1 MALATRQISQSDS
14 LSQLDL
20 LPSSPTYTKFDKKP
34 AARSDGGDAPEDDRV
49 VNQNMAEE
57 MYQKYDFIDP
67 YDPRWDGSP
76 YEAKPIDKPYFVEYA
91 NQLKTTEG
99 ADLKLSKILNANCHI
114 ISSALYFLTLQC
126 SDGLFYEAK
135 IDMRFRDEG
144 CALVMFRPAKYFP
157 RTRKDKNT
165 NDEGGA
171 EPEVL

>member
-1 MALATRQISQSDS
+1 MALATRQISQS
-14 LSQLDL
+14 DL

-34 AARSDGGDAPEDDRV
+34 AARSDGGDASEDDRV

-76 YEAKPIDKPYFVEYA
+76 YEAKPTDKPYFVEYA

-99 ADLKLSKILNANCHI
+99 ADLKRSKILNANCHI

-144 CALVMFRPAKYFP
+144 CALVMFRPAK
-157 RTRKDKNT
+157 KDKNT